1 MMFWKEAKDK
11 VLCLL
16 DWWTFGSFA
25 SFQNMAIFGFMPPQ
39 LVARWEYFPT
49 IRIGTLMYN
58 CFWICF
64 IFKWYGSAMY
74 HLIMCKFISVVCT
87 LKHFRD
93 RYEDRRRVSVMNWT
107 KNTLRNDSR
116 FCLGSTV
123 PISFSIRLGPDPL
136 PPYPYNIRI
145 EITVDILRRS
155 LM

>member
-16 DWWTFGSFA
+16 DWWTFGSYA

-39 LVARWEYFPT
+39 LVARWEYFPA

-64 IFKWYGSAMY
+64 IFMIRYSAMY

-87 LKHFRD
+87 LKYDTIWRRTPRFGYELNKKYTQKWFEILFGIDSSNFIFYPFGPGPPPPLSVQYSDRNNCRHF
-93 RYEDRRRVSVMNWT
+93 ET
-107 KNTLRNDSR
+107 
-116 FCLGSTV
+116 F
-123 PISFSIRLGPDPL
+123 P
-136 PPYPYNIRI
+136 
-145 EITVDILRRS
+145 
-155 LM
+155 